1 MTATFRVVDG
11 DMFFDVNGRLERVEK
26 FDKVSQD
33 LAESLLTH
41 LDLDRDYGS
50 ELILTDTS
58 PQFNISKAQVT
69 SYVLDAVER
78 LRNYQRTSPH
88 TTAQE
93 EIAAIE
99 HIEVYKNDQTEILFG
114 LSVLTSAGSSVETG
128 ARLEQ
133 KPVALNHLLPTAVN
147 QQDQEYRVKALN
159 PTPVVTGE
167 TYNGA

>member
-1 MTATFRVVDG
+1 MTATFRMVDG
-11 DMFFDVNGRLERVEK
+11 DMFFDVNGRLDRIVD

-33 LAESLLTH
+33 LAEVLLTH

-50 ELILTDTS
+50 ELVLTDSS
-58 PQFNISKAQVT
+58 PVFNISKSQVT

-78 LRNYQRTSPH
+78 LRNLQRTSQY

-99 HIEVYKNDQTEILFG
+99 QIEVFQNDQTEILFG
-114 LSVLTSAGSSVETG
+114 LSVLTTAGPSVEAG

-133 KPVALNHLLPTAVN
+133 QPVALNHLLPPGTS
-147 QQDQEYRVKALN
+147 QQDQEYTVRALN
-159 PTPVVTGE
+159 PTPVITGE
-167 TYNGA
+167 THGS